1 MRLSELPSPQA
12 SSLRD
17 WLPESYLTKLE
28 AGGSVVEDCIEY
40 EDYEF
45 WYEYSRPDEGM
56 LDEQL

>member
-1 MRLSELPSPQA
+1 M
-12 SSLRD
+12 LRD

-28 AGGSVVEDCIEY
+28 EEGSLAHDCIDY

-45 WYEYSRPDEGM
+45 WYEYSRSGESA